1 MARLA
6 SVRMFL
12 LFMLLAWITGSC
24 ALVDEDLSDVG
35 EPKLTLAMSVK
46 SMEEGRPVTTKMSQ
60 SITQDNGK
68 NSFRGIEQL
77 YILPF
82 NTGTLSQSYAVTATD
97 TRQGNQNVSI
107 SDPSISRTGLVE
119 NNNARLFDFAIVP
132 MGTNRV
138 LVYGEAK
145 KSYAEVSKSNKHK
158 NGALFAEGLNNP
170 SKAGDIHFHLE
181 PILDKGTMDE
191 YSEAS
196 ALADNILDK
205 LNDVMDQ
212 LLLSKT
218 SAVKSIYDMISVY
231 SEDKILAC
239 SYYVFSWILSQIYS
253 ALTDDTIYNSST
265 LDDILRVSEYVDI
278 FGAAIDAA
286 GKYFPTPQYG
296 IPEGSMGFWW
306 NGSKFVRLING
317 VNIALVDPENYC
329 YPPSLWYYANS
340 PVQTSN
346 DENVKNQFVSTN
358 TWNQILGYYY
368 KDGPL
373 VNYDSKSVA
382 VKDNLQYGVGVL
394 ELSFLEVEEGAE
406 AEAAIGCPLTGI
418 IIGDQKSVGFD
429 FTPYAHTD
437 EDPNPS
443 RYIYDDI
450 FENVLTIGTTGSS
463 VQTLVLQTPSGQPVH
478 FALEFM
484 NNSRHLLQC
493 QQGAI
498 LPNCKFYLAG
508 ELIWANAT
516 QPGTENLYSIFSQD
530 HKTTVTVR
538 IESLK
543 KAYNTVPD
551 LHDPQLEIGIEAE
564 MKWVPVTPQSITID
578 L

>member
-1 MARLA
+1 
-6 SVRMFL
+6 
-12 LFMLLAWITGSC
+12 
-24 ALVDEDLSDVG
+24 
-35 EPKLTLAMSVK
+35 
-46 SMEEGRPVTTKMSQ
+46 
-60 SITQDNGK
+60 
-68 NSFRGIEQL
+68 
-77 YILPF
+77 
-82 NTGTLSQSYAVTATD
+82 
-97 TRQGNQNVSI
+97 
-107 SDPSISRTGLVE
+107 
-119 NNNARLFDFAIVP
+119 
-132 MGTNRV
+132 
-138 LVYGEAK
+138 
-145 KSYAEVSKSNKHK
+145 
-158 NGALFAEGLNNP
+158 
-170 SKAGDIHFHLE
+170 
-181 PILDKGTMDE
+181 
-191 YSEAS
+191 
-196 ALADNILDK
+196 
-205 LNDVMDQ
+205 
-212 LLLSKT
+212 
-218 SAVKSIYDMISVY
+218 
-231 SEDKILAC
+231 
-239 SYYVFSWILSQIYS
+239 
-253 ALTDDTIYNSST
+253 
-265 LDDILRVSEYVDI
+265 VDI

-406 AEAAIGCPLTGI
+406 AKAAIGCPLTGI